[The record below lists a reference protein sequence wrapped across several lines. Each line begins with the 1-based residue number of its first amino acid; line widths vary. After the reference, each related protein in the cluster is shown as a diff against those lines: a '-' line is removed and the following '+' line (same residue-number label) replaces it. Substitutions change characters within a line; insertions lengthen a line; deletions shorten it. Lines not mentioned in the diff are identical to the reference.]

1 MEWKKFVLKIA
12 RVIFLM
18 TIKLEDFDLDNIL
31 IDKKSHENIFIYD
44 VSYKTLIDPKS
55 LRIRFDKIDAFI
67 RIYDGTR
74 YLTFFGSEKYKAI
87 YDRIGYLSLKE
98 VASHIF
104 FLFFYKNQSWFL
116 WFFAYRKILTLH
128 NVITHITSVLNK
140 DKNHYYYQI
149 FSENGHINYLKN
161 NYKHFVC
168 SMLMVKV
175 GKTEIA
181 KEKFYAAKKPIKI

>member
-1 MEWKKFVLKIA
+1 MELKKFVLKIA

-18 TIKLEDFDLDNIL
+18 TIKLEDFDLDKIL

-67 RIYDGTR
+67 RIYDGAR

-87 YDRIGYLSLKE
+87 YDRIGYLISLKE

-104 FLFFYKNQSWFL
+104 FLFFYKNQS
-116 WFFAYRKILTLH
+116 
-128 NVITHITSVLNK
+128 
-140 DKNHYYYQI
+140 
-149 FSENGHINYLKN
+149 
-161 NYKHFVC
+161 
-168 SMLMVKV
+168 
-175 GKTEIA
+175 
-181 KEKFYAAKKPIKI
+181 